1 MYLYHHVL
9 SFYTHLSST
18 YTIRYFIFLIYKLYN
33 NFKESVVWF
42 GCLYTKKDYFVCILP
57 SLDAYQYPPHYF
69 FAPHQKKNYQ
79 KTTRP
84 TPSIKKIL
92 FGLKDT
98 YVDIYIV
105 CQKKAIYIK
114 KKDRSKERERG
125 RKICIQKTKTSERRW
140 YD

>member
-1 MYLYHHVL
+1 MYFYHHVL

-18 YTIRYFIFLIYKLYN
+18 YTIRYFIFYHQLQRRKKGKLTKN
-33 NFKESVVWF
+33 RLF
-42 GCLYTKKDYFVCILP
+42 CLYTTEPGCLSISTSLFFRATKKSQPLR
-57 SLDAYQYPPHYF
+57 
-69 FAPHQKKNYQ
+69 
-79 KTTRP
+79 RP
-84 TPSIKKIL
+84 TLSIKKIL

-105 CQKKAIYIK
+105 CQKRAIYIK

-125 RKICIQKTKTSERRW
+125 TKIHIQKTKTSERRW